1 MSRGLGDVYKRQF
14 YGGADYPFHQ
24 TGLSLGRCYTFG
36 MLAAKHAM
44 GK

>member
-1 MSRGLGDVYKRQF
+1 MHYGLCTDQE
-14 YGGADYPFHQ
+14 DP
-24 TGLSLGRCYTFG
+24 GLSLGRCYTFG